1 MRGPVPPIDPAD
13 NPESVDPLDASVNAA
28 IEACDGDMRATVRAL
43 ILANAFLEEELE
55 RTRAMLSR
63 GYVRGSVGRSRGAP

>member
-1 MRGPVPPIDPAD
+1 MSGPASSIDRAD

-28 IEACDGDMRATVRAL
+28 IEACDGDPRATVRAL

-63 GYVRGSVGRSRGAP
+63 GYVRGRAGRSRGAP